1 MKPNLYLLILAFLLQ
16 PFWSEAQT
24 TYLPLHSPEEHLLE
38 RIEVKSGSISP
49 YFFEFRPVSRKE
61 AIDYIEDQR
70 VNILHGDLSL
80 TAQDQ
85 FQIQRAKSISSE
97 WSETADG
104 LDAAIPSKKPILRYF
119 YQVQPDMIHVHTDDF
134 FLVVNPVVYTEA
146 IKEKDIDK
154 IGYINMRGIEL
165 RGRILNKVGFYTLM
179 ADDQER
185 PFSYVQSFEQQFR
198 TYPGMTFYGRS
209 KKTGNY
215 DFFMAKGYLDVP
227 LLNDHVN
234 VTFGYDQNFSGV
246 GLRSLI
252 NSDYAPPATF
262 LRLRG
267 YWQKW
272 GYQSLFLQLT
282 ADYANMYG
290 SHRLEQKY
298 AAIHQLG
305 YQARPWLNI
314 GLFESSV
321 FAGTDN
327 LKATDLVPVIG
338 YQTLARSLGA
348 QQKTAL
354 GLWFKA
360 IALRH
365 FQFYGQAYLDRLDL
379 SKIGDKNWWGN
390 QFAVQ
395 LGGKYFDAFTVSN
408 LDLQGEL
415 NYVRPFTYMSSG
427 DDADYTHFNQPLAH
441 PFGAGFAEITG
452 RIDYTPIN
460 KFYVQARASY
470 SLRGS
475 ESSATES
482 SGINIMKNEDARVGN
497 TVEGWIPGANRKA
510 LYLNLNLAYELR
522 PNLFLEGG
530 LTNWQWQVS
539 GAKSNTFG
547 LYGGLRWNIS
557 RKEYDSY

>member
-1 MKPNLYLLILAFLLQ
+1 MKPSLFLLFFALLLS
-16 PFWSEAQT
+16 PFGSEAQT
-24 TYLPLHSPEEHLLE
+24 AYLPLHSPEEHLLE
-38 RIEVKSGSISP
+38 RIEVKSGSLSP
-49 YFFEFRPVSRKE
+49 YFFEFRPISRKD
-61 AIDYIEDQR
+61 AIDYIDGQR

-80 TAQDQ
+80 TRQDQ
-85 FQIQRAKSISSE
+85 YQIQRAKSISSE

-104 LDAAIPSKKPILRYF
+104 LDAAIPSRHPILRYF
-119 YQVQPDMIHVHTDDF
+119 YQVQPDMIHVHTDNF
-134 FLVVNPVVYTEA
+134 FLVVNPVVYTEV
-146 IKEKDIDK
+146 IKEKNVDK
-154 IGYINMRGIEL
+154 IGYINTRGIEF
-165 RGRILNKVGFYTLM
+165 RGRILNKIGFYTLM

-185 PFSYVQSFEQQFR
+185 PFSYVQSFERQFH

-209 KKTGNY
+209 KTGNY

-227 LLNDHVN
+227 LLNDHLN
-234 VTFGYDQNFSGV
+234 ITFGYDQNFSGV
-246 GLRSLI
+246 GIRSLI

-262 LRLRG
+262 LRLRAH
-267 YWQKW
+267 WKKW

-282 ADYANMYG
+282 ADYTNMYG
-290 SHRLEQKY
+290 SNRLEQKY

-314 GLFESSV
+314 GLFESTV
-321 FAGTDN
+321 FAGVDN
-327 LKATDLVPVIG
+327 LQATDLVPVIG

-379 SKIGDKNWWGN
+379 SKLSDNDWWGN
-390 QFAVQ
+390 QLAVQ

-408 LDLQGEL
+408 LDLQGEV
-415 NYVRPFTYMSSG
+415 NYVRPFTYMASG
-427 DDADYTHFNQPLAH
+427 DNADYTHFNQPLAE
-441 PFGAGFAEITG
+441 PYGAGFAEIIG
-452 RIDYTPIN
+452 RVDYNPVN
-460 KFYVQARASY
+460 KLYVQAKASF
-470 SLRGS
+470 SLRGTENTAQ
-475 ESSATES
+475 ESN
-482 SGINIMKNEDARVGN
+482 GVNILKNEDTRASN
-497 TVEGWIPGANRKA
+497 TVEGWIPGINRKA
-510 LYLNLNLAYELR
+510 LYLNLNLAYEIR

-530 LTNWQWQVS
+530 LTQWQWQIS
-539 GAKSNTFG
+539 GVKTNTLG